1 MKIHVDRISVL
12 TKVLYI
18 SFFLRLS
25 KRQKKHTKMFE
36 IKRLEWTLLHTEAF
50 CLCLHP
56 QAAMVSMKKEQNID
70 KWGCVAKPAGKQR
83 GFA

>member
-36 IKRLEWTLLHTEAF
+36 IKRLE
-50 CLCLHP
+50 
-56 QAAMVSMKKEQNID
+56 
-70 KWGCVAKPAGKQR
+70 
-83 GFA
+83 